1 MFRAAG
7 CYEEVRC
14 KQSKDRWCSFLVMRK
29 KKSKKK
35 KKQQHDESTNFPFLQ
50 DADTIAYIKRSQV
63 VFIMRGVAG
72 SGKTTLAK
80 LIKKKYK
87 HSVCCTSDDFFM
99 HGSVYMFDISLLNE
113 AHAACQ
119 QKALDALAS
128 GAPVVIIDSTNLKQR
143 KTQQYVELAHKF
155 NYHVI
160 LVTPKTLW
168 NKDKNEL
175 FKKNTHNVPLD
186 AIEHMLEDFED
197 MIPLYYA
204 WFLNYP
210 DSEMILQQ
218 GMSVYQECFTKVDQ
232 FRECIK
238 NNIGFGEN
246 RGSARNYY
254 SREGFAGGNKL
265 HCTAKFCGKGKVPGS
280 GDYARS
286 DIVQQSMNR
295 SSSLEIIGIVLT
307 PKTLTAR
314 VRLSKEQLK
323 LWGNEDDL
331 KRDKDDGALETLMSK
346 LTVLDSSKSS
356 SQKAK
361 KPQAEKQKPRQH
373 GGPKT
378 EDLKKAASRRTFS
391 AYNVSSGYGS
401 KAHIT
406 IGCAKGYSPVQAG
419 SDLVEMISMEPEI
432 LGNSAVQAIQISV
445 GKAVYFGD
453 GRCMVYFREPLRVH
467 SMFGGY
473 Y

>member
-1 MFRAAG
+1 
-7 CYEEVRC
+7 
-14 KQSKDRWCSFLVMRK
+14 MRK